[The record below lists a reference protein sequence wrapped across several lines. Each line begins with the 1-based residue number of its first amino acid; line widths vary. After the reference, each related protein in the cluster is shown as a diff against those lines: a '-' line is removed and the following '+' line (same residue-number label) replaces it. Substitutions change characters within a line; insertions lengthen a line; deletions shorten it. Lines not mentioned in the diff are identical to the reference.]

1 MSEKRDFNL
10 FFLDFSGSVKITKG
24 SITPFQKK

>member
-1 MSEKRDFNL
+1 MSEKRDSNL
-10 FFLDFSGSVKITKG
+10 FILDFSDNVKITKG